1 MQHPPPPPPRTYP
14 NAYASGQTQPIPMR
28 PPSSPAPPQAAPQA
42 GAFSHLAIPPEEQ
55 PLRDLVGRLSQD
67 GSLLVK
73 QEIALAK
80 QELGEKARR
89 LGTQA
94 TLLALGGVTLY
105 TGVLA
110 MVAGLILLV
119 AEGVAAW
126 VAALLVGTA
135 IATTGAI
142 LLLRGKNNLGKLD
155 LKPARTVES
164 VRRDIDAVKE
174 AAHGT

>member
-14 NAYASGQTQPIPMR
+14 NPYASGQTQPIPMR
-28 PPSSPAPPQAAPQA
+28 PLPPSPAPPHAPPQ
-42 GAFSHLAIPPEEQ
+42 GAFPHPAIPPEEQ

-94 TLLALGGVTLY
+94 TLLALGGVALY
-105 TGVLA
+105 TGFLA
-110 MVAGLILLV
+110 LVAGLILLV
-119 AEGVAAW
+119 AKGVDAW

-135 IATTGAI
+135 IATPGAI

-155 LKPARTVES
+155 LKPTQTVES